1 MNNLEHIVIYT
12 DGACRGNPGIGG
24 YGSILTYNGHE
35 KRISGYCS
43 STTNNRME
51 ITAVIEAMKCVKRPC
66 HITIYTDSRYVV
78 DATEKGW
85 LDNWMA
91 NGWKN
96 SAGKPTKNID
106 LWKELRQ
113 LMEIHEVE
121 FIWVKGHAG
130 HYYNEECDR
139 MANIEMDRRGR

>member
-1 MNNLEHIVIYT
+1 MSNLESIVIYT

-51 ITAVIEAMKCVKRPC
+51 ITAVIEAIKCVNRPC

-78 DATEKGW
+78 DAIEKGW

-96 SAGKPTKNID
+96 SSGKPTKNID

-121 FIWVKGHAG
+121 FVWVKGHAG

-139 MANIEMDRRGR
+139 MANVEMDKRS